1 MGKKAKGNALGQ
13 DGVKALRSAADDLK
27 ALDEMNLKQLQTRF
41 LLLYGV
47 ETHSKNLTFLRRTLA
62 WKLQEIRE
70 GGLSEK
76 AKARL
81 EELKPPELP
90 VRASKAVKVAAQ
102 TSGEELASRVLHH
115 EGAKHLRD
123 GRMPSVGTVLR
134 RNVEGREHLVV
145 IEETGFRYEGGLYR
159 SLSAVAKV
167 IMGTSWNGFV
177 FFGLGERL

>member
-1 MGKKAKGNALGQ
+1 MKKKLQAEAQRRPAIKILQ
-13 DGVKALRSAADDLK
+13 SASDDIA

-47 ETHSKNLTFLRRTLA
+47 ETQSKNLTFLRRKLA

-81 EELKPPELP
+81 EELKPLALP
-90 VRASKAVKVAAQ
+90 VRASKAVKLAVQ
-102 TSGEELASRVLHH
+102 TSGEKLASLALNH

-123 GRMPSVGTVLR
+123 SRMPSVGTVLR
-134 RNVEGREHLVV
+134 RNVDGREHLVV
-145 IEETGFRYEGGLYR
+145 VEEAGFRYEGGVYR

-177 FFGLGERL
+177 FFGLGERP